1 MKRPIFVKKYL
12 QGNIVPIRKVAPQH
26 RRVYTQTLRAA
37 ARAARKLKT
46 VFIVRSSYRTFEE
59 QSYLY
64 SQYLHHSGN
73 LAAKP
78 GTSRH
83 EKGNALDLGNAKN
96 VDIGYDPKA
105 VDALKVEGFVFAVP
119 SEKWHVEFKG

>member
-12 QGNIVPIRKVAPQH
+12 SGNIVPIRAVAPQH
-26 RRVYTQTLRAA
+26 RKVYTQTLRAA

-46 VFIVRSSYRTFEE
+46 VFIVRSSYRTYEE
-59 QSYLY
+59 QVQLY
-64 SQYLHHSGN
+64 WQYLHYGGN

-96 VDIGYDPKA
+96 IDIGFDPKA
-105 VDALKVEGFVFAVP
+105 VDALKSEGFVFAVP
-119 SEKWHVEFKG
+119 SEKWHVEYKG